1 LDKHFTC
8 APPRRFRV
16 WRPTNGNVCAIG
28 SSNREYR
35 QPPPDSLPC
44 GTCLAAAQCGQL
56 AMKSLNLYSS
66 CHANTWRHRV
76 GQVVHIGQS
85 FKASKT
91 SKPTLKKRLAPS
103 KAPDQKTAITTNQVH
118 KENAMASNR
127 VSYAFIANGK
137 LSWSKTF
144 GPWAL
149 AIACSAQTGGLIH
162 SAQPYAPSA

>member
-1 LDKHFTC
+1 
-8 APPRRFRV
+8 
-16 WRPTNGNVCAIG
+16 
-28 SSNREYR
+28 
-35 QPPPDSLPC
+35 
-44 GTCLAAAQCGQL
+44 
-56 AMKSLNLYSS
+56 
-66 CHANTWRHRV
+66 
-76 GQVVHIGQS
+76 VHIGQS